1 MSRHRR
7 RLTTTKRILY
17 GTLIVCAIYMAVI
30 IAAWVILDRTDAT
43 GLAAVVAGPAA
54 VIIGFYEWKAKAE
67 NLIKMGLKDKI
78 NTDEEE
84 DYSE

>member
-1 MSRHRR
+1 MSRHKR

-17 GTLIVCAIYMAVI
+17 GTLIVCAIYMAII
-30 IAAWVILDRTDAT
+30 IAAWVIWDRTD
-43 GLAAVVAGPAA
+43 AAVVAGPAA

-67 NLIKMGLKDKI
+67 NMLKMGLKDKI